1 MKHIL
6 LFLSFL
12 LSVSL
17 SAQDIKTF
25 VSHQMTE
32 YPKSHLLDLYKS
44 CFQDYMGA
52 EHLVSDIEGVKAY
65 LEEELNATDIND
77 LPEWYHEPCG
87 IKGRYVRVSLRA
99 VKEGLITEDMLLDAF
114 VRSANTKRPNVKS
127 WSRRWHKI
135 ISTIDK
141 MNLNLPGYD
150 MEKQFLDSILSV
162 GKNAVSHSADYR
174 EAYHPHYRIV
184 ERHIFEKELKP
195 LIEKGKTHGLLAPI
209 KKDVFQEH
217 SPNVFLLMYDAEIGK
232 EPLLKAIKEYK
243 CEIVYDYGIIN
254 GMALKKPDDKT
265 LEETMQYF
273 KSVKGVTNVE
283 YDHVYRL
290 TDPVKPRLE
299 IK

>member
-12 LSVSL
+12 LSVNL

-25 VSHQMTE
+25 VSQQMTE

-52 EHLVSDIEGVKAY
+52 EHLVSDRERVQSY
-65 LEEELNATDIND
+65 LNEELNTIDIND
-77 LPEWYHEPCG
+77 LPEWYYEPCG
-87 IKGRYVRVSLRA
+87 IKGRYVRVNLRA
-99 VKEGLITEDMLLDAF
+99 VREGVITENMLLDAF
-114 VRSANTKRPNVKS
+114 IRSANTKRPNVKS

-135 ISTIDK
+135 IDTIDK
-141 MNLNLPGYD
+141 MNLNLPDYD

-162 GKNAVSHSADYR
+162 GKYAVSHSAAYR

>member
-1 MKHIL
+1 MKHVL
-6 LFLSFL
+6 LSLSLL

-17 SAQDIKTF
+17 SAQDIKAF
-25 VSHQMTE
+25 VSHQMAE

-52 EHLVSDIEGVKAY
+52 EHLVSDRERVRAY
-65 LEEELNATDIND
+65 LDEELNTTDINE
-77 LPEWYHEPCG
+77 LPKWYYEPCG
-87 IKGRYVRVSLRA
+87 IKGRYVRVSLRT
-99 VKEGLITEDMLLDAF
+99 VREGLIAENLLLDAF
-114 VRSANTKRPNVKS
+114 IRSANTKRPSVKS
-127 WSRRWHKI
+127 WNRKWHKI
-135 ISTIDK
+135 IGTIDR
-141 MNLNLPGYD
+141 MNLNLPDYAR
-150 MEKQFLDSILSV
+150 EKQFIDSILSI
-162 GKNAVSHSADYR
+162 GKYAISHSADYR

-184 ERHIFEKELKP
+184 ERHIFENDLKP
-195 LIEKGKTHGLLAPI
+195 LMEKGKTHGLLAPI
-209 KKDVFQEH
+209 KKDVFPEH

-254 GMALKKPDDKT
+254 GMALKKPNGKT

-273 KSVKGVTNVE
+273 KTVKGVTNVE
-283 YDHVYRL
+283 YDHVIRL

>member
-1 MKHIL
+1 MKHVL
-6 LFLSFL
+6 LFLSLL

-25 VSHQMTE
+25 VSQQMTE

-52 EHLVSDIEGVKAY
+52 EHLVSDRERVKAY
-65 LEEELNATDIND
+65 LEEELTTTDIND
-77 LPEWYHEPCG
+77 LPEWYYEPCG
-87 IKGRYVRVSLRA
+87 IKGRYVRVSLRT

-114 VRSANTKRPNVKS
+114 IRSANTKRPSVKS
-127 WSRRWHKI
+127 WNRKWHKI
-135 ISTIDK
+135 IGTIDR
-141 MNLNLPGYD
+141 MNLNLPDYAR
-150 MEKQFLDSILSV
+150 EKQFIDSLLSV
-162 GKNAVSHSADYR
+162 GKYAISHSSDYR

-184 ERHIFEKELKP
+184 ERRIFEKELKP
-195 LIEKGKTHGLLAPI
+195 LIDRGQNLRTIGPI
-209 KKDVFQEH
+209 LKDDIQEH
-217 SPNVFLLMYDAEIGK
+217 SPNVFLLMYDAEVGK
-232 EPLLKAIKEYK
+232 ESLLKAIKEYK

-254 GMALKKPDDKT
+254 GIALKKPDGKT

-283 YDHVYRL
+283 YDHIIRL